1 MNNIIK
7 QYEQLSG
14 NKVEPN
20 GANKYRVLDKTG
32 KPQRG
37 ATLEQ
42 LQSWVNHKLSA
53 QAPSTKDHKTSN
65 IIKKVPKITF
75 VVEKDLTRPVN
86 WSIRGSL
93 LDKVN
98 AEAKQSN
105 ITSSK
110 LINLILESYYK

>member
-1 MNNIIK
+1 
-7 QYEQLSG
+7 
-14 NKVEPN
+14 
-20 GANKYRVLDKTG
+20 
-32 KPQRG
+32 
-37 ATLEQ
+37 
-42 LQSWVNHKLSA
+42 
-53 QAPSTKDHKTSN
+53 
-65 IIKKVPKITF
+65 VPKITF